1 MADDNSGL
9 MAEFEEFLNAKREKE
24 AQNAQDEDYDVE
36 VWDEKGR
43 GARVRRSHAK
53 PFLQSLGID
62 LDPESD
68 GDSDDN
74 GGSKGGGN
82 TSKGNRQST
91 GKQSASGASGG
102 VARKYFVSKPKG
114 SK

>member
-1 MADDNSGL
+1 MTDDNNSNL

-24 AQNAQDEDYDVE
+24 AQQNADDDYDVE

-62 LDPESD
+62 LDPETDDS
-68 GDSDDN
+68 SDDN
-74 GGSKGGGN
+74 DGK
-82 TSKGNRQST
+82 TSKPRQST
-91 GKQSASGASGG
+91 GKQSTSNSSSG
-102 VARKYFVSKPKG
+102 VARKYFTKQPK
-114 SK
+114 K

>member
-24 AQNAQDEDYDVE
+24 AQSAQDEDYDVE

-53 PFLQSLGID
+53 PFLQTLGID
-62 LDPESD
+62 LDPETGGDD
-68 GDSDDN
+68 GDQ
-74 GGSKGGGN
+74 GGDGKSGN
-82 TSKGNRQST
+82 TSKGNRQSS
-91 GKQSASGASGG
+91 GRQSSDAQTGG
-102 VARKYFVSKPKG
+102 VARRYFVKQQPK
-114 SK
+114 K

>member
-24 AQNAQDEDYDVE
+24 AESQNDEDYDVE
-36 VWDEKGR
+36 IWDESGK

-62 LDPESD
+62 LDPESGGSD
-68 GDSDDN
+68 GDN
-74 GGSKGGGN
+74 GGDGKGGN
-82 TSKGNRQST
+82 PSKSGRQSS
-91 GKQSASGASGG
+91 GKQSANAQTGG
-102 VARKYFVSKPKG
+102 VARKYFVKQAK
-114 SK
+114 K

>member
-24 AQNAQDEDYDVE
+24 AAASQDEDYDVE

-53 PFLQSLGID
+53 PFLQTLGID
-62 LDPESD
+62 IDPEPD
-68 GDSDDN
+68 GDSGDKD
-74 GGSKGGGN
+74 GGDKDGN
-82 TSKGNRQST
+82 SSKGNRRST
-91 GKQSASGASGG
+91 GKQSSSNASGG
-102 VARKYFVSKPKG
+102 VARKYFTKPTGK
-114 SK
+114 

>member
-24 AQNAQDEDYDVE
+24 TKEAADEDYDVE

-62 LDPESD
+62 LDPPTD
-68 GDSDDN
+68 GDNDDKS
-74 GGSKGGGN
+74 GDGKGGN
-82 TSKGNRQST
+82 SSKSNRTSTGRQST
-91 GKQSASGASGG
+91 SNAPGG
-102 VARKYFVSKPKG
+102 TVRKYFSKPTGK
-114 SK
+114 

>member
-24 AQNAQDEDYDVE
+24 AAENSDEDYDVE

-53 PFLQSLGID
+53 PFLQTLGID
-62 LDPESD
+62 VDPEPNGDD
-68 GDSDDN
+68 GDN
-74 GGSKGGGN
+74 GGDGKGGN
-82 TSKGNRQST
+82 SSKSSRQST
-91 GKQSASGASGG
+91 GRQSANAQTGG
-102 VARKYFVSKPKG
+102 VARKYFTKQPK
-114 SK
+114 K

>member
-9 MAEFEEFLNAKREKE
+9 MAEFEEFLNAKRAKE
-24 AQNAQDEDYDVE
+24 QETQSDEDYDVE
-36 VWDEKGR
+36 IWDESGK

-68 GDSDDN
+68 GSDDDN
-74 GGSKGGGN
+74 GGDGKGGSS
-82 TSKGNRQST
+82 SKSGRQSS
-91 GKQSASGASGG
+91 GKQSANAQTGG
-102 VARKYFVSKPKG
+102 VARKYFVKQQPK
-114 SK
+114 K